1 MIDFLCRWIICTI
14 YDQYFSI
21 YTHGYIWMTRR
32 WFLKKF
38 MPIIYVIA
46 FVIGIIFIVTAD
58 TGLIT
63 SYYPAL
69 IAGIIISCFAGVFL
83 AIYLYAWHKQSK
95 WKRHYIWLREGHFT
109 SLKMGKVT
117 FLYYLLFKGNHV
129 LETIIIV

>member
-1 MIDFLCRWIICTI
+1 MGNLRFRERDICHLSACDSGDDSVKESRRGCDF
-14 YDQYFSI
+14 
-21 YTHGYIWMTRR
+21 M
-32 WFLKKF
+32 KKF

-95 WKRHYIWLREGHFT
+95 
-109 SLKMGKVT
+109 
-117 FLYYLLFKGNHV
+117 
-129 LETIIIV
+129 